1 MFKRTKLLGFL
12 LLMHAGSLLGQ
23 SSPYGTGSIFN
34 QVLGNLQD
42 NSVIFESN
50 TGLGNNGF
58 FPDPSAILPNATFD
72 IYVPTTYDGSE
83 PYGLITYISSVND
96 GGIKPEWI
104 PVLESHKLILV
115 AGDNIGNS
123 QQLDIRMG
131 TAWAAVYRM
140 KELFNIDTSR
150 IYSSGQSGGAR
161 MAQTLAYIYPEWISG
176 TVPICGSSYPT
187 EVAQDYETQDPDGH
201 YEVIFDFY
209 QSEIDYIKGFGQ
221 RFGIMTSFND
231 YREGDI
237 MNIYYNGF
245 EQNGF
250 AGKFLETAG
259 NHCATTTAHFLD
271 AINFVEHPEI
281 MIQKDHFTSTQPE
294 TGPDYFKAGAT
305 VSGGVCVLEA
315 DPTNGD
321 SSAYLKTTSGF
332 KWNNPYGTILSTNTG
347 WTGPAGNDPIRLGCW
362 EYSSDSAYCINNGFN
377 QTGEG
382 KGLVVSVFRT
392 DSTTHAVIIASKA
405 GITDTLFSG
414 QFSDWDGS
422 TPLRVKWHLWDAE
435 WRVEFGKHFVSSST
449 MNAQIRLLDDRRA
462 VRIRWSEMNGNTGYW
477 NAADWTNGAYFIA
490 STQKPDSSN
499 ADVSLDDLE
508 IRSGNDSVFIDPVA
522 DVSIIQDQ
530 HSIVATAGFANYQ
543 WWLNGQLVA
552 EGPDNILPDVEE
564 GTYTVVAENN
574 WSCSAGSNSI
584 SISYAGLKD
593 FQNQIF
599 STYPNPVSG
608 SLTIKSS
615 DELPHAYRLYSVN
628 GTVLQEGTFE
638 TVTVV
643 PVQHLVKGIYLLRI
657 DEGEAELIVKE

>member
-1 MFKRTKLLGFL
+1 MLKRTSLLGFIL
-12 LLMHAGSLLGQ
+12 LTHAWSLFGQ
-23 SSPYGTGSIFN
+23 TSPYGTGSIFN

-58 FPDPSAILPNATFD
+58 FPDPSAILPNAGFD
-72 IYVPTTYDGSE
+72 IYVPASYDGSE
-83 PYGLITYISSVND
+83 PYGLITYISSTND

-104 PVLESHKLILV
+104 PVLESHKLIWV
-115 AGDNIGNS
+115 AGDNLGNS
-123 QQLDIRMG
+123 QQIDIRMG

-140 KELFNIDTSR
+140 KELFNIDTNR

-161 MAQTLAYIYPEWISG
+161 MAQTLAYIYPEWIKG

-201 YEVIFDFY
+201 YEVIFEFY

-250 AGKFLETAG
+250 EGKFLETAG
-259 NHCATTTAHFLD
+259 NHCATTTQHFRD
-271 AINFVEHPEI
+271 AINFVEHPEV
-281 MIQKDHFTSTQPE
+281 MIQKDDFTSAQPE
-294 TGPDYFKAGAT
+294 TGTDYFKAGAT
-305 VSGGVCVLEA
+305 VSGGICVLDA
-315 DPTNGD
+315 DPATSD
-321 SSAYLKTTSGF
+321 STSYLKTTSGF
-332 KWNNPYGTILSTNTG
+332 KWNNPYGTILSANTG
-347 WTGPAGNDPIRLGCW
+347 WTGTTGNDPIRLGCW

-377 QTGEG
+377 QTGAG
-382 KGLVVSVFRT
+382 KGLVVALFRT
-392 DSTTHAVIIASKA
+392 GSTTHAAIIASKQ
-405 GITDTLFSG
+405 GVTDTLFSG

-435 WRVEFGKHFVSSST
+435 WRVEFGKHFASSDV
-449 MNAQIRLLDDRRA
+449 MNSQIRLLDDQRA

-477 NAADWTNGAYFIA
+477 NAADWSNGAYFVA
-490 STQKPDSSN
+490 STQKSDSSN
-499 ADVSLDDLE
+499 ATISLDDLE

-522 DVSIIQDQ
+522 NVTIFQDQ
-530 HSIVATAGFANYQ
+530 HTLVATAGFANYQ
-543 WWLNGQLVA
+543 WSLNGQVVA
-552 EGPDNILPDVEE
+552 EGPDNMLTNVAE
-564 GTYTVVAENN
+564 GTYTVIAENN
-574 WSCSAGSNSI
+574 WSCSTGSNSVII
-584 SISYAGLKD
+584 SFAGLTD
-593 FQNQIF
+593 FQQGVF

-615 DELPHAYRLYSVN
+615 DELSHAYRLYSVS
-628 GTVLQEGTFE
+628 GMILHEGTFE
-638 TVTVV
+638 TITLVETE
-643 PVQHLVKGIYLLRI
+643 HLVAGIYLLKI
-657 DEGEAELIVKE
+657 DEGEAKLIVKE